1 MISPRALD
9 ENHFVEESLAL
20 LWVHYCKNMWYHTIN
35 EYVMFKN
42 TQFYIDFN
50 VNQSATWAKFYH
62 RSTNTIIAFFMLL
75 NEKVSQAMN
84 ILCM

>member
-35 EYVMFKN
+35 EYVMLKN

-50 VNQSATWAKFYH
+50 VNQSAT
-62 RSTNTIIAFFMLL
+62 
-75 NEKVSQAMN
+75 
-84 ILCM
+84 